1 MQSIENLNRNTR
13 SRQQNCCAMF
23 ELLSRNTA
31 TAMLASLLAQKRKD
45 TEFIMIE
52 NMCVFICS
60 LSIELSFTWSLYVH
74 WRVSARS
81 VETASLN
88 NVASGIRFLAGF
100 SFYICALPC
109 DCIVPGKSS
118 QFMGLP
124 FKWLSLLIRVH
135 ATNTSGPIESVNSP
149 ATIQWNK
156 IQILAHWAR
165 HALK

>member
-1 MQSIENLNRNTR
+1 MQSIENLNRNT
-13 SRQQNCCAMF
+13 SSGQQNCCAMF

-31 TAMLASLLAQKRKD
+31 TVILATLAQKRKD

-60 LSIELSFTWSLYVH
+60 ISIELSFAWSFYVY
-74 WRVSARS
+74 WRVPARN

-88 NVASGIRFLAGF
+88 NVASGKRSLAGF

-109 DCIVPGKSS
+109 DCIVAGKSS

-124 FKWLSLLIRVH
+124 FKWLSLLIRVL
-135 ATNTSGPIESVNSP
+135 AINTSAAIESVSSP
-149 ATIQWNK
+149 ATIQ
-156 IQILAHWAR
+156 
-165 HALK
+165 